1 MNDPIMAYHLAMAC
15 QSDILR
21 QAAEDRRAR
30 SYTAP
35 TRRGLVDRLARLLSR
50 GQASPTQPGQEAT
63 KPLALTPRNP
73 EGPRAA

>member
-30 SYTAP
+30 SYTP

-50 GQASPTQPGQEAT
+50 GQASPAQPDQAAT
-63 KPLALTPRNP
+63 APLALTPRNP
-73 EGPRAA
+73 KGPRAA